1 MADPQDRALGAV
13 IRARR
18 TARGLQQQEMAE
30 RLGMAPVVYGR
41 IELGNRPVKATE
53 LRDIAKV
60 LGVTTD
66 ELLDAVSPV
75 SPEQQVERAA
85 ARRDT
90 AHNAL
95 REYGNAVVDAIA
107 SVEGSG
113 SGAVVDDQQLDD
125 GEDVAAYLRDSR
137 PLFDGITAPVALVM
151 TVREAIDD
159 LAASVAVYTLT
170 SAKGEGE
177 GETDG

>member
-1 MADPQDRALGAV
+1 MADPQDRALGGV

-30 RLGMAPVVYGR
+30 RIGLAPVVYGR

-53 LRDIAKV
+53 LRDIARV
-60 LGVTTD
+60 LGVTAD
-66 ELLDAVSPV
+66 ELLLSMSPV
-75 SPEQQVERAA
+75 TPEQQVERAA

-90 AHNAL
+90 AYTAL

-107 SVEGSG
+107 AVTASE
-113 SGAVVDDQQLDD
+113 SGAVLDDQQLGG

-137 PLFDGITAPVALVM
+137 PLFDGVTAPVDLVA
-151 TVREAIDD
+151 TLRSAIDD
-159 LAASVAVYTLT
+159 LAAAVAVYTAGG
-170 SAKGEGE
+170 SEE

>member
-18 TARGLQQQEMAE
+18 TARGLQQQELAE
-30 RLGMAPVVYGR
+30 RIGMAPVVYGR

-53 LRDIAKV
+53 LRDIARV

-66 ELLDAVSPV
+66 DLLGAVSPV

-90 AHNAL
+90 AYTAL
-95 REYGNAVVDAIA
+95 REYGSAVLDAIA
-107 SVEGSG
+107 AVRTSE
-113 SGAVVDDQQLDD
+113 SGAVLDDQQLEDSD
-125 GEDVAAYLRDSR
+125 DVAAYLRDSR
-137 PLFDGITAPVALVM
+137 PLFDGITAPVDLVM
-151 TVREAIDD
+151 TLRQAIDD
-159 LAASVAVYTLT
+159 LAASVAVYT
-170 SAKGEGE
+170 SK